1 MTSNKLKIIA
11 IISMLIDHFAYY
23 FYNNISIELYTVC
36 RVIGRVA
43 MPIFV
48 YLLVQGYFNTK
59 SLRKYKIR
67 LFVAAIITQITI
79 MIMKHINDSYYSTYV
94 IGVYEFFNILFS
106 LLLSLIL
113 ICLIDRKIIY
123 ANTFF
128 VSVLDKLIRLA
139 GMILIVIIYIKIPFD
154 YDYFVPI
161 LAVTVYIVEKVREF
175 YNWDFKNFYYKIIL
189 GVVMFV
195 LLISSG
201 IILSELNFF
210 AIFSVIFILLY
221 NGKLE
226 KKSKILKYVF
236 YYFFPFQHI
245 VFYFLAMV
253 LQGKLV

>member
-23 FYNNISIELYTVC
+23 FSNAISVEVYTVC
-36 RVIGRVA
+36 RIIGRIA

-67 LFVAAIITQITI
+67 LFVAAIITQIVI
-79 MIMKHINDSYYSTYV
+79 LAMKYINVSYYSSYV
-94 IGVYEFFNILFS
+94 IGVYEFLNILFS

-113 ICLIDRKIIY
+113 ICFIDRKIIY
-123 ANTFF
+123 VNTFLA
-128 VSVLDKLIRLA
+128 SILDKLIRLA
-139 GMILIVIIYIKIPFD
+139 GILLIVIIYIKIPID
-154 YDYFVPI
+154 YNYFVPI
-161 LAVTVYIVEKVREF
+161 LAISVYIVEKLRELF
-175 YNWDFKNFYYKIIL
+175 DWNFKNFYYKSIL
-189 GVVMFV
+189 GVVLFV

-210 AIFSVIFILLY
+210 AIFSIIFILLY

-236 YYFFPFQHI
+236 YYFFPFQH
-245 VFYFLAMV
+245 VVLYLLAM
-253 LQGKLV
+253 LLHDKLI